1 MNYER
6 GIPSNDDSLSH
17 GECVPVVCTHR
28 PSLSQTVM
36 KMKSLG
42 SEYL

>member
-1 MNYER
+1 MNYEL
-6 GIPSNDDSLSH
+6 GIPSNNISLRYY
-17 GECVPVVCTHR
+17 ECVPVLCTHR
-28 PSLSQTVM
+28 PSLFQMVI